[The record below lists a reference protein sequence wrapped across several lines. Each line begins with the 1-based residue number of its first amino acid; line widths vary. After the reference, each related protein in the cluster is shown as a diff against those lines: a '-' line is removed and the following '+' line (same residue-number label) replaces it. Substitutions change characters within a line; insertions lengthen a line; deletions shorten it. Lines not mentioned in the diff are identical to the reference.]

1 MSAVTLGI
9 SMTAFGAALGAVL
22 VPVFNSMP
30 GSWLT
35 EVGEEPSGDVLA
47 KPRLESTT
55 WALPLMFATILL
67 SKMVAK
73 VVTVWWAAPFA
84 ALAIALLILVA
95 ISDIKYRV
103 VPDQLVAGIA
113 ACGVALQAARVSLG
127 ANPWLVIGNAIM
139 GATFAV
145 AILMLVRRLVAKP
158 GGTDPL
164 GMGDFKLVFAAG
176 LLLQGFEW
184 VVFLLLTGVFG
195 AVGAVALRRM
205 GRISDGMIA
214 YAPFISAAAI
224 VTLIFG
230 ARLPGLLGM

>member
-22 VPVFNSMP
+22 VPMFNSMP
-30 GSWLT
+30 ASWLT
-35 EVGEEPSGDVLA
+35 EVGEEPSGDVLS

-55 WALPLMFATILL
+55 WALPLMFATILF

-95 ISDIKYRV
+95 VSDIKYRI

-113 ACGVALQAARVSLG
+113 ACGVVLQAARVSLG
-127 ANPWLVIGNAIM
+127 ANPWLTIGNALV
-139 GATFAV
+139 GAAFA
-145 AILMLVRRLVAKP
+145 AATLMLIRRLVAKP

-164 GMGDFKLVFAAG
+164 GMGDFKLVFAAA
-176 LLLQGFEW
+176 LLLQGSEW
-184 VVFLLLTGVFG
+184 IVFLLLIGVFG
-195 AVGAVALRRM
+195 ALGTLALRRM
-205 GRISDGMIA
+205 GRIGDGTVA
-214 YAPFISAAAI
+214 YAPFIAAAAI

-230 ARLPGLLGM
+230 ARLLGLLGM